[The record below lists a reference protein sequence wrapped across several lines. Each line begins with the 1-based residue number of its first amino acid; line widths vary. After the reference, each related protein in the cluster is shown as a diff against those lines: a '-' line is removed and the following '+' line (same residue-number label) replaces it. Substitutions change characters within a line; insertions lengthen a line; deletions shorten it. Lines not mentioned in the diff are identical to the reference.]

1 MPDQDPPDAYDPID
15 FVTMGMFI
23 IGLFTLLFPLSD

>member
-1 MPDQDPPDAYDPID
+1 MSNQDPPDDYDPID

-23 IGLFTLLFPLSD
+23 IGLFTLPPFSL